1 MIEELIVIRG
11 LVSTIG
17 LLAVL
22 VPISA
27 HAQQTNLDQGKSAS
41 QIFAGACVE
50 CHKAPHGLAKGKS
63 ADAVAAFLREHYT
76 TSRDQAAALAA
87 YVVGG
92 RDSVAAPLPGKKPP
106 PAEHASAATEE
117 PKPPKHQRPAK
128 PEEGQ
133 PPSVRA
139 QRPRNA
145 DAKPKGEENPAEIP
159 VISNPIV
166 RPEGSEIRPAAAVRN
181 RRKEPKTPEAPQEPA
196 AAFAHEPATI
206 VVDPGKPE
214 PAIREP
220 STSTAPPA
228 AAPSEG
234 TSGDAGDGAPAPRD
248 DVPD

>member
-1 MIEELIVIRG
+1 MVIRV

-17 LLAVL
+17 LLAIV

-41 QIFAGACVE
+41 QIFAGSCVE
-50 CHKAPHGLAKGKS
+50 CHKAPHGLAKGRS

-92 RDSVAAPLPGKKPP
+92 RDSVAAPVPGKKPP

-117 PKPPKHQRPAK
+117 PKPPKHQRSAK
-128 PEEGQ
+128 PEEE
-133 PPSVRA
+133 PPPGVRP

-145 DAKPKGEENPAEIP
+145 DAKPKEEEKPPAEIP
-159 VISNPIV
+159 GVGNPII
-166 RPEGSEIRPAAAVRN
+166 RPEGPETRPAAAARN
-181 RRKEPKTPEAPQEPA
+181 RRKEPKAPETPQEPA
-196 AAFAHEPATI
+196 AAFAHEPAAI

-234 TSGDAGDGAPAPRD
+234 TSGDAGDGAPVSRD
-248 DVPD
+248 NVPD